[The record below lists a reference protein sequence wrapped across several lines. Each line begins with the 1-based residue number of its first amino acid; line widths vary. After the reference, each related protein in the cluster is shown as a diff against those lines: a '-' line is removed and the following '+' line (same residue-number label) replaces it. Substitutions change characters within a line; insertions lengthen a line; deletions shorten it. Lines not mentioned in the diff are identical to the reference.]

1 MPALKIFSSFRAGG
15 ILDVKRIQRTRM
27 AEDAV
32 NLPEGTPRELTE
44 EELVKVF
51 ACCKCRSAQIDSVQ
65 NRASDA
71 QYEDANKHTIGNVR
85 SWAQW
90 TRLIWLP

>member
-65 NRASDA
+65 
-71 QYEDANKHTIGNVR
+71 HTEHQMPSMRMLTNTQSETSGVGHNG
-85 SWAQW
+85 QG
-90 TRLIWLP
+90 